1 MSDLMAVVLT
11 GIGTLMMRA
20 SFVVA
25 LARRRI
31 SEPVLAILEL
41 VGPAVLGA
49 LVLSLLVG
57 PDGGLAVGVPE
68 AAGLLVGGVL
78 AYRTRNLVVMVV
90 AGMAAYWA
98 LRAVI

>member
-11 GIGTLMMRA
+11 GVGTLVMRA

-31 SEPVLAILEL
+31 SEPALAILEL

-49 LVLSLLVG
+49 LVLSLLVT

-68 AAGLLVGGVL
+68 AAGLLVGGVV
-78 AYRTRNLVVMVV
+78 AYKTRNLVVMVV
-90 AGMAAYWA
+90 SGMAAYWLIRA
-98 LRAVI
+98 LV